1 MWRNSPRTA
10 NIGHIRTYCV
20 SMGELIQAC
29 RPNAVGYG
37 SASDRRP
44 REPVLWCCE
53 MTEQDPILLAIDQ
66 GTSSS
71 RCIAFS
77 ARGSIVALDQQ
88 PFEQIY
94 PAPGWVEHDP
104 EVIWASILSTTR
116 EVLKRL
122 GSEQRQIA
130 AIGLTNQR
138 ETTLLWDRRTGIP
151 VHNAIVWQDRRTAE
165 HCRRLQEIGRE
176 DEVIEKTGLRL
187 DPYFSATKLS
197 WMFEHVSGAREAA
210 AAGELAFGTV
220 DTFLIWRLT
229 GGRVHAT
236 DVSNASRTAL
246 FDIRRGR
253 WDEELCELFGVPLK
267 CLPEVRDSA
276 GDYGRTDA
284 SVFGQ
289 TLPICGVAGD
299 QQAALVGQA
308 CFSEGSVKSTYGTG
322 AFLILNT
329 GRRLVRSQNRLL
341 TTIAYRLG
349 GETTYALEGSILSA
363 GSTIQWLRDGL
374 GIISRAAE
382 IEPLAQSVANSG
394 GVYLLPAFTGLGAPY
409 WDPDARGAIVG
420 LTRASSRGEIARA
433 GLDSVVYQTRDLLDA
448 MAADG
453 IGPSQLKVDGGM
465 AQNRFFLQR
474 LADVLGVPILRPR
487 MAEST
492 AFGAACLA
500 GLGHGIYQSL
510 DDIARLWEG
519 DVRCEPKL
527 DVFTRDEEMQGWR
540 KALQRVRTR

>member
-1 MWRNSPRTA
+1 
-10 NIGHIRTYCV
+10 
-20 SMGELIQAC
+20 MGD
-29 RPNAVGYG
+29 N
-37 SASDRRP
+37 
-44 REPVLWCCE
+44 
-53 MTEQDPILLAIDQ
+53 DPILLAIDQ

-71 RCIAFS
+71 RSIAFS
-77 ARGSIVALDQQ
+77 ARGAVLALNQH

-94 PAPGWVEHDP
+94 PASGWVEHDP
-104 EVIWASILSTTR
+104 EVIWATTLSSAR
-116 EVLKRL
+116 EVLRQL
-122 GSEQRQIA
+122 RAQRQPVA
-130 AIGLTNQR
+130 AIGVTNQR

-151 VHNAIVWQDRRTAE
+151 VYNAIVWQDRRTADQ
-165 HCRRLQEIGRE
+165 CRQLQDAGHE

-187 DPYFSATKLS
+187 DPYFSATKLT
-197 WMFEHVSGAREAA
+197 WILDQVPGARASAES
-210 AAGELAFGTV
+210 GHLAFGTV
-220 DTFLIWRLT
+220 DSFLIWRLT

-246 FDIRRGR
+246 FDIRTGC
-253 WDEELCELFGVPLK
+253 WDEALCGIFQVPMK

-276 GDYGRTDA
+276 GDFGVTDKD
-284 SVFGQ
+284 VFGE
-289 TLPICGVAGD
+289 TLPIRGVAGD

-308 CFSEGSVKSTYGTG
+308 CFSEGDVKSTYGTG
-322 AFLILNT
+322 AFLVLNT
-329 GRRLVRSQNRLL
+329 GLRLVRSQNRLL
-341 TTIAYRLG
+341 STVAYRLE

-382 IEPLAQSVANSG
+382 IELLAQSVPDSG

-420 LTRASSRGEIARA
+420 LSRASSRAEIARA

-453 IGPSQLKVDGGM
+453 IGPAQLKVDGGM
-465 AQNRFFLQR
+465 AQNGFFLQR

-500 GLGHGIYQSL
+500 GLGHGIYTSL
-510 DDIARLWEG
+510 QEIARLWEG

-527 DVFTRDEEMQGWR
+527 DLAARGREMEGWR
-540 KALQRVRTR
+540 AALKRVRSR

>member
-1 MWRNSPRTA
+1 MSD
-10 NIGHIRTYCV
+10 
-20 SMGELIQAC
+20 
-29 RPNAVGYG
+29 NA
-37 SASDRRP
+37 P
-44 REPVLWCCE
+44 L
-53 MTEQDPILLAIDQ
+53 LLAIDQ

-71 RCIAFS
+71 RCIAFA
-77 ARGSIVALDQQ
+77 ARGAIVALEQH

-94 PAPGWVEHDP
+94 PASGWVEHDP
-104 EVIWASILSTTR
+104 EVIWATTLSTAR
-116 EVLKRL
+116 EVLRRL
-122 GSEQRQIA
+122 RAEQREVA

-151 VHNAIVWQDRRTAE
+151 VYNAIVWQDRRTADQ
-165 HCRRLQEIGRE
+165 CRKLQEAGHE

-187 DPYFSATKLS
+187 DPYFSATKLT
-197 WMFEHVSGAREAA
+197 WIFEHVAGARAA
-210 AAGELAFGTV
+210 AEAGQLAFGTV

-246 FDIRRGR
+246 FDIRRGC
-253 WDEELCELFGVPLK
+253 WDEALCEMFHVPMK

-276 GDYGRTDA
+276 GD
-284 SVFGQ
+284 FGV
-289 TLPICGVAGD
+289 TNKTAFGEEIPIRGVAGD
-299 QQAALVGQA
+299 QQAALIGQA
-308 CFSEGSVKSTYGTG
+308 CFAEGAVKSTYGTG
-322 AFLILNT
+322 AFLVLNT

-341 TTIAYRLG
+341 STVAYRLG

-374 GIISRAAE
+374 GLISRAAE
-382 IEPLAQSVANSG
+382 IEALAQSVPDSG

-433 GLDSVVYQTRDLLDA
+433 GLDSVAYQTRDLLDA

-465 AQNRFFLQR
+465 AQNPFFLQR

-500 GLGHGIYQSL
+500 GLGHGIYNSL
-510 DDIARLWEG
+510 EDIARLWEG
-519 DVRCEPKL
+519 DLTCSPRLDPAVREK
-527 DVFTRDEEMQGWR
+527 EIAGWR
-540 KALQRVRTR
+540 EALQRVRTR